1 MRSQS
6 FLVMSFL
13 YSHLFM
19 RDFIFLFLEGGGVEA
34 SQ

>member
-6 FLVMSFL
+6 ILVMSFL

-19 RDFIFLFLEGGGVEA
+19 RDFIFLGGGGVEA